1 MYKAATIVL
10 LCLILTVEL
19 IQLRAIESLDIQG
32 DVIYEELIGHSLKW
46 DNLHIWGIEPEVGK

>member
-46 DNLHIWGIEPEVGK
+46 DNLHIWGIEPEVGQ

>member
-1 MYKAATIVL
+1 MFKAATIVL

-46 DNLHIWGIEPEVGK
+46 DNLHVWGIEPEVGQ